1 MKRLD
6 VGGFDAEVYDAEN
19 GDYVFHDEVQPM
31 LRTLAQAVLEA
42 HRCMMPG
49 WSQERCLKDDGETC
63 GHYLGQD
70 ASKCKHYGT
79 CDC

>member
-42 HRCMMPG
+42 HELVNKRYAAVMC
-49 WSQERCLKDDGETC
+49 EE
-63 GHYLGQD
+63 Y
-70 ASKCKHYGT
+70 AS
-79 CDC
+79 CDCEACVLAREVLK